1 MFNNPFR
8 QDALASRNQR
18 QQLDHLLRITAP
30 HERTVLLV
38 VGLILLGLVAW
49 AFLGSVRI
57 GVAGDGV
64 LIEPGERHDVVS
76 VEPGSLLEYLVATG
90 DQVTVG
96 DPVARQSVPELDR
109 EIADLGNRID
119 LMESEGGEAGA
130 GVGSLVALARV
141 ALLQAEARRATRQLI
156 VSQIAG
162 EVVAL
167 RSTRGAYLGVGAP
180 VAQIRRSGESSL
192 EAVLLLAPR
201 VARRLSPGMT
211 AVAEVL
217 TPAGDSL
224 RLDGRV
230 AAINP
235 GAVPS
240 WLAALQ
246 SHAPGPAHR
255 VDVVLDEMDLEL
267 PDGTPCRIS
276 IHIDRRPAAALL
288 DIVQD

>member
-30 HERTVLLV
+30 HERVVLLV

-57 GVAGDGV
+57 GVAANGV

-76 VEPGSLLEYLVATG
+76 LESGNLLEYLAAPG
-90 DQVTVG
+90 DLVTVG
-96 DPVARQSVPELDR
+96 DPIARQSVPALDR
-109 EIADLGNRID
+109 EIADLRNRID
-119 LMESEGGEAGA
+119 LMESEGEIEES
-130 GVGSLVALARV
+130 VDSLVALARV
-141 ALLQAEARRATRQLI
+141 ALLQAETRRATRQLI
-156 VSQIAG
+156 VSQIDG
-162 EVVAL
+162 DVTAL
-167 RSTRGAYLGVGAP
+167 RSTVGAYLSVGAP
-180 VAQIRRSGESSL
+180 VAQIRSSGEPSL

-201 VARRLSPGMT
+201 MARRLSPGMSA
-211 AVAEVL
+211 AVEVL

-224 RLDGRV
+224 RLDGAV
-230 AAINP
+230 AGVTP

-240 WLAALQ
+240 WLGALQ
-246 SHAPGPAHR
+246 PHAPDPAHR
-255 VDVVLDEMDLEL
+255 VDVVLDETDLKL
-267 PDGTPCRIS
+267 PDGTPCRVS

-288 DIVQD
+288 DLVQD